1 MPYFNSIKVQFELE
15 PSVFCDAV
23 TEFQFHKGTIWT
35 GRHKS
40 GWVRFCDFNSI
51 KVQFERGSLVRAY
64 RPRGYFNSIK
74 VQFERTKVRKLP
86 QHQINFNSIKV
97 QFEPQYHE
105 KH

>member
-1 MPYFNSIKVQFELE
+1 MKDMASKHPEY
-15 PSVFCDAV
+15 
-23 TEFQFHKGTIWT
+23 
-35 GRHKS
+35 
-40 GWVRFCDFNSI
+40 FNSI